1 MSPDEKDRVDW
12 VVPGAG
18 DIALGADQSQ
28 ITEINR
34 DKGYVLQPTEVNP
47 KTAKPLRVR
56 VDRIIVKDM
65 PAPKKGK

>member
-12 VVPGAG
+12 VIPGAG
-18 DIALGADQSQ
+18 DIAMGADQSQ

-34 DKGYVLQPTEVNP
+34 QQGYVLEPTEVNP

-56 VDRIIVKDM
+56 VDRVIVKGL